1 MPSTRSMQSGLW
13 DGELPEDEFD
23 PDYVEE
29 SDEDDLP
36 QSIGRDRAQW
46 VVDNTDALEDLYR
59 AVKEYGQRVFGG
71 AFLQTGNI
79 TAFSHFVYKYTSPGA
94 D

>member
-1 MPSTRSMQSGLW
+1 MNEELW

-36 QSIGRDRAQW
+36 ATMGRDRAQW
-46 VVDNTDALEDLYR
+46 VVEHTDALEDLYR
-59 AVKEYGQRVFGG
+59 AFKEIGQRVFGG
-71 AFLQTGNI
+71 AFLQTGDI
-79 TAFSHFVYKYTSPGA
+79 TCFSHFVYKYTTPGA
-94 D
+94 H